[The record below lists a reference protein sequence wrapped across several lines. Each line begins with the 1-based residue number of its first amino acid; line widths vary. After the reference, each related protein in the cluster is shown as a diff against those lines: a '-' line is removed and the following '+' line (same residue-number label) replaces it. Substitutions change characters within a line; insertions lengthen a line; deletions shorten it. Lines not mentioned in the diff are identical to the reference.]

1 MHDLT
6 TMMAEFASHLATR
19 QVRVDDR
26 IGQLKEALIP
36 QLRAGGIAAVEV
48 TFDGA
53 GDSGAVE
60 DVLCLDAAGGTM
72 ACPSVMLELLPTPTR
87 ADVGDDVGHG
97 DVGKT
102 SQALDAALE
111 QLTYL
116 ALERHHPGWENNDGA
131 YGQLVID
138 AGAGTFAL
146 DCSLRFIATDD
157 HSTAL

>member
-1 MHDLT
+1 MNDLT

-36 QLRAGGIAAVEV
+36 QLRAGGIATVEV

-60 DVLCLDAAGGTM
+60 DVLCLDAAGATI
-72 ACPSVMLELLPTPTR
+72 ACPSVMLELLSTQAR
-87 ADVGDDVGHG
+87 AGDGDD
-97 DVGKT
+97 GKT

-138 AGAGTFAL
+138 VAAGTVAL

>member
-1 MHDLT
+1 
-6 TMMAEFASHLATR
+6 MAEFASHLATR
-19 QVRVDDR
+19 QGRADDR

-36 QLRAGGIAAVEV
+36 QLRAFGIAAVEV

-60 DVLCLDAAGGTM
+60 DVLCLGAAGATI
-72 ACPSVMLELLPTPTR
+72 ACPSVMLEVLPTQAP
-87 ADVGDDVGHG
+87 ADDGDDGHG
-97 DVGKT
+97 DDGKT
-102 SQALDAALE
+102 PQALDAALE

-116 ALERHHPGWENNDGA
+116 APERHHPGWENNDGA

-138 AGAGTFAL
+138 VVAGTFAL